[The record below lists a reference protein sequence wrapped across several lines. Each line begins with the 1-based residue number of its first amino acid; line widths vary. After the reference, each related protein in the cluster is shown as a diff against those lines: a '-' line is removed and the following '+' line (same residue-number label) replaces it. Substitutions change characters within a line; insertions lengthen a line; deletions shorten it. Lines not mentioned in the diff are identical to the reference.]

1 VCVEWPRTLLNPEV
15 WDAVRDFATYLRTCA
30 PHLTTLHIVREAVGE
45 IVCHW
50 MVSGP
55 DFTQSH
61 SAQHRTNFLLE
72 PLKTLAGLPLAR
84 CGEGY
89 QIGFRR
95 CFPRGDSPYARAAVT
110 MVEGQQHEIL
120 LDTARVGVYTY
131 TLDPRS
137 IYARYTPNVPK
148 LFPMAGF
155 PPEVLDLFGKEEREA
170 MARWPE
176 QVLEWK
182 EKSGD
187 ALASW

>member
-1 VCVEWPRTLLNPEV
+1 
-15 WDAVRDFATYLRTCA
+15 
-30 PHLTTLHIVREAVGE
+30 
-45 IVCHW
+45 
-50 MVSGP
+50 M
-55 DFTQSH
+55 
-61 SAQHRTNFLLE
+61 
-72 PLKTLAGLPLAR
+72 
-84 CGEGY
+84 
-89 QIGFRR
+89 R
-95 CFPRGDSPYARAAVT
+95 CFPRGASPYARAVVT
-110 MVEGQQHEIL
+110 IVEEQQHKIL

-148 LFPMAGF
+148 LFSMAGF